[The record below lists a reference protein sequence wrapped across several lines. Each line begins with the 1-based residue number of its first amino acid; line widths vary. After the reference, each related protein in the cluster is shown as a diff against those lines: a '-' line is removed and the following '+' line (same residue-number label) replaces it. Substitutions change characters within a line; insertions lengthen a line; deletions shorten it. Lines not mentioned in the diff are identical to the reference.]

1 VGRAATVAVLALLA
15 LGGAPAH
22 AASPRRTEPAAPLA
36 LKPAIPPQLA
46 ELEAKADALQ
56 ITSARVSISTS
67 LRLGHAS
74 KGVRELAR
82 LFAIKITG
90 VETVSPPAAA
100 LTLKLFGADVRLRYV
115 EGHAYVFS
123 WGLGL
128 HDGGRP
134 WVELGH
140 GLLGQAYGGVG
151 KKPDVTPATG
161 AARYGKLFTLVNDG
175 IGIHELAPTT
185 LYGQSVTGFQEELE
199 PKAGLEAGSSGGA
212 IGGLAARRPLPAP
225 PKPKLTVY
233 FAAGGAP
240 VRVQM
245 ETGDG
250 HTGLILTADFP
261 AIDFPYTIPAP
272 PPSHV
277 ISEREA
283 LKRFPPR
290 HSSQSFG
297 IQGASESSQ
306 SVSTTTGPRK

>member
-1 VGRAATVAVLALLA
+1 MGRAATVAVLALLA
-15 LGGAPAH
+15 LAAAPAY
-22 AASPRRTEPAAPLA
+22 AAGPPRTEPAAPLT
-36 LKPAIPPQLA
+36 LKPAIPAQLA

-56 ITSARVSISTS
+56 ITSARVSIGTS

-74 KGVRELAR
+74 KGARELAR
-82 LFAIKITG
+82 LLEIKITG

-115 EGHAYVFS
+115 DGHTYVFS

-134 WVELGH
+134 WIELGH
-140 GLLGQAYGGVG
+140 GLLGQTYGGVG

-185 LYGQSVTGFQEELE
+185 LYGQPVTGFQEEVE
-199 PKAGLEAGSSGGA
+199 PKTGLEAGSSGGA
-212 IGGLAARRPLPAP
+212 IGGLAARHPAP
-225 PKPKLTVY
+225 PKAKLTVY

-240 VRVQM
+240 VRVQL
-245 ETGDG
+245 ETGDT
-250 HTGLILTADFP
+250 HTGLTLTADFP
-261 AIDFPYTIPAP
+261 AIDFPYTIAPP

-277 ISEREA
+277 ITEREA
-283 LKRFPPR
+283 LKRFPP
-290 HSSQSFG
+290 HGSSQAFG
-297 IQGASESSQ
+297 IQGRD
-306 SVSTTTGPRK
+306 RKQLLRYDDHGRQK